1 MQRMLVGM
9 VLFLTLIVGIL
20 IIVVVDL
27 SGEISDR
34 RLDRPGATGARTGG
48 GEPTVRPEEVAK
60 LESRLGDLS
69 LQSNRLVDRLGRTE
83 SELRAARAEIRRLKR
98 GDAGADEPLP
108 EDGGDPRPFLDDPTR
123 NESGE
128 FDITEEDEEY
138 FVAIQR
144 RIERKRRVTG
154 LTRNVMRRIDRMVEK
169 GEIATVAPD
178 VRTEIEQTVRSFVA
192 AGDDIVTRYVR
203 EPVEKLS
210 SDERRDRMSDERDKL
225 VAEAQTALTPLLGES
240 DAALVAQAS
249 LQNPWGVRLRGD
261 RSRRSYR

>member
-1 MQRMLVGM
+1 MLVGM

-34 RLDRPGATGARTGG
+34 RLDRPGTTGARTGG
-48 GEPTVRPEEVAK
+48 GEPSVRPEEMAK
-60 LESRLGDLS
+60 LESRLGDLA

-83 SELRAARAEIRRLKR
+83 KELRAARAEISRLRR
-98 GDAGADEPLP
+98 GSGEGTDGPLP
-108 EDGGDPRPFLDDPTR
+108 EDTGDARPFLDDPSR
-123 NESGE
+123 DEAGE

-138 FVAIQR
+138 FVAIQK

-169 GEIATVAPD
+169 GEIGTVDAS
-178 VRTEIEQTVRSFVA
+178 VRAEIEQTVRSFVA

-203 EPVEKLS
+203 EPVETLS
-210 SDERRDRMSDERDKL
+210 PDERKNRMSDERDKL
-225 VAEAQTALTPLLGES
+225 VAEAQAALTPLVGEQ
-240 DAALVAQAS
+240 DAVAVAQAS
-249 LQNPWGVRLRGD
+249 LQNPWGVRMRGD
-261 RSRRSYR
+261 RSRRTYR